1 MLNFKKSS
9 TINIGEY
16 VKRGG
21 EMKKITVII
30 CTLVTIIGLLAVGVM
45 SKASACTLF
54 AATGVDY
61 VVNSGTLMAKNR
73 DEKPMAQT
81 LKIIEPSAGYSYYG
95 VFSGKNMLFC
105 AMGINERGLAVGTST
120 AGSLPKKERLANG
133 VYRSK
138 EGLRTNEYMLRY
150 CASVDEALTLPEEVW
165 QEPINFILAD
175 KSKIAYVEVLP
186 GGEKSVTVKTNGVIY
201 HTNHYVNEDSRWANK
216 TVGASSLARYK
227 RIEEL
232 MTEKKIFSLNDFIQ
246 FSQDQNEGTNNSI
259 YRVGVNETAT
269 QTLANFIVFIPQKG
283 SPVLYVKYRENIQ
296 DKGAEKLEYPI
307 MVDNNLH

>member
-1 MLNFKKSS
+1 
-9 TINIGEY
+9 
-16 VKRGG
+16 
-21 EMKKITVII
+21 MKKAEFNIS
-30 CTLVTIIGLLAVGVM
+30 GLLIMVALVSFSFM
-45 SKASACTLF
+45 STARACTLF
-54 AATGVDY
+54 AATGVDH

-73 DEKPMAQT
+73 DETPMPQIVKVVKP
-81 LKIIEPSAGYSYYG
+81 EAGYSYYG
-95 VFSGKNMLFC
+95 IFSGKNMLFC
-105 AMGINERGLAVGTST
+105 TVGINERGLAVGTST

-150 CASVDEALTLPEEVW
+150 CSSVDEALALPAEVW

-201 HTNHYVNEDSRWANK
+201 HTNHYVNSDSSWANEK
-216 TVGASSLARYK
+216 IGASSLARYN

-232 MTEKKIFSLNDFIQ
+232 MTEQKIFSLNDFIQ
-246 FSQDQNEGTNNSI
+246 FSEDRNDGPNNSI
-259 YRVGVNETAT
+259 YRIGTKETGT

-283 SPVLYVKYRENIQ
+283 SPVLYVKYRENVE
-296 DKGAEKLEYPI
+296 DKGAEKLVYPV
-307 MVDNNLH
+307 MVDNILK